1 MKIQNIALLL
11 IVLMSCMNVAV
22 AHSPEEFV
30 KVDYATSQQFAASM
44 PAATYQFY
52 MDGSLKQDSASNTY
66 TTSWTASG
74 QHNVT
79 VVASTGESYT
89 WFPWVYRELAD
100 ASDSTEKLEH
110 AFDDLEA
117 GVENDDYSRFIDG
130 IGSPYIAVMGGMYY
144 LIVLG
149 MPFFMIFRRQENLLI
164 PSIVGLISGAVLL
177 GMMPEDYKLYLQAG
191 ILMSATATMWTLYR
205 ER

>member
-1 MKIQNIALLL
+1 MKLKQVLLL
-11 IVLMSCMNVAV
+11 MIVLVGGMSGAL
-22 AHSPEEFV
+22 AHTPEQFV
-30 KVDYATSQQFAASM
+30 KVDYATTQQFAASM

-52 MDGSLKQDSASNTY
+52 VDGTLKQDGAGNSYS
-66 TTSWTASG
+66 TSWITSG

-89 WFPWVYRELAD
+89 WFPWVYRETAD
-100 ASDSTEKLEH
+100 ASDSTTKLEH
-110 AFDDLEA
+110 AFDDLEE
-117 GVENDDYSRFIDG
+117 GIENDDYSTFIAG
-130 IGSPYIAVMGGMYY
+130 IEAPYIAVMGSMYY
-144 LIVLG
+144 FIVIG
-149 MPFFMIFRRQENLLI
+149 MPFFMLFRRQENLLI
-164 PSIVGLISGAVLL
+164 PSIIGLITGAMFL